1 MFPTCFYYPVWD
13 NAGIENHRHSEKT
26 NLCLNVFHNRCNC
39 SLKMI
44 KMKKS
49 IYHLT
54 LIALIVG
61 LVFTSCVSGKKFTA
75 SEARADKLQKENAI
89 IHNQLNESKMQS
101 MKLKDEMASLQKEK
115 DTFQKEYNSLQNDLM
130 LLSAE
135 SNMTIRDQAGRLKEL
150 QDIIQSQND
159 KTTSLKNSI
168 SKALL
173 NYKTDELNVYQQDGK
188 VYVSLEEKL
197 LFKSGSDVVDP
208 KGKEALKSLANVLN
222 STSDFTVDIEG
233 HTDDVPIKTQRFK
246 DNWDLS
252 TARASSIVRILT
264 KDYGFDAARITASGK
279 GEFHPVN
286 LNTSVEGRAGNRRTE
301 IILSPNLQ
309 EIYKLLYQ

>member
-1 MFPTCFYYPVWD
+1 
-13 NAGIENHRHSEKT
+13 
-26 NLCLNVFHNRCNC
+26 
-39 SLKMI
+39 
-44 KMKKS
+44 MKKS
-49 IYHLT
+49 IYH
-54 LIALIVG
+54 IIFSALIVG

-75 SEARADKLQKENAI
+75 SEARADKLQKENAVI
-89 IHNQLNESKMQS
+89 FNRLNESKMQEI
-101 MKLKDEMASLQKEK
+101 KLREEKASLQKEK
-115 DTFQKEYNSLQNDLM
+115 DAVQKEYASIQNDLM
-130 LLSAE
+130 LLSSE
-135 SNMTIRDQAGRLKEL
+135 SKMTIREQAARLKEL
-150 QDIIQSQND
+150 QDIIQTQND
-159 KTTSLKNSI
+159 KTSSLKNSI

-173 NYKTDELNVYQQDGK
+173 NYKTDELNVYQTNGK

-208 KGKEALKSLANVLN
+208 KGKEALKSLSNVLK
-222 STSDFTVDIEG
+222 STYDFTVDIEG

-264 KDYGFDAARITASGK
+264 KDYGFDEARITASGQ

-286 LNTSVEGRAGNRRTE
+286 PNTSVEGRAGNRRTE
-301 IILSPNLQ
+301 IILSPDLQ

>member
-1 MFPTCFYYPVWD
+1 
-13 NAGIENHRHSEKT
+13 
-26 NLCLNVFHNRCNC
+26 
-39 SLKMI
+39 
-44 KMKKS
+44 MKKL
-49 IYHLT
+49 IRNFTFLA
-54 LIALIVG
+54 LIAG
-61 LVFTSCVSGKKFTA
+61 LLFTSCVSNKKFTA
-75 SEARADKLQKENAI
+75 SESRVDELQREKTTALD
-89 IHNQLNESKMQS
+89 QLNESKMAR
-101 MKLKDEMASLQKEK
+101 MKLQDEMASLQKEK
-115 DTFQKEYNSLQNDLM
+115 DTFQKEYNSIQNDLM
-130 LLSAE
+130 LLSSE
-135 SNMTIRDQAGRLKEL
+135 SNMTIREQAARLKEL
-150 QDIIQSQND
+150 QDIVQSQND

-222 STSDFTVDIEG
+222 SNSDFTVDIEG

-264 KDYGFDAARITASGK
+264 VDNDFDATRITASGR

-286 LNTSVEGRAGNRRTE
+286 LNASVEGRAGNRRTE
-301 IILSPNLQ
+301 IILSPDLQ
-309 EIYKLLYQ
+309 EIYELLYQ